1 MNKNLY
7 RLLAAHFPADKT
19 AACMILPDGRVWTY
33 GDVERAS
40 ARIAHLIVA
49 LGLHPGD
56 RVDAQVEKTPEAL
69 VL

>member
-7 RLLAAHFPADKT
+7 RLLAAHFPDDKA

-40 ARIAHLIVA
+40 ARIARLIVA
-49 LGLHPGD
+49 LGLKPGAVSYTHLTLPTN
-56 RVDAQVEKTPEAL
+56 REV
-69 VL
+69 

>member
-7 RLLAAHFPADKT
+7 RLLAAHFPDDKA

-40 ARIAHLIVA
+40 ARIARLIVA
-49 LGLHPGD
+49 LGLKPGD
-56 RVDAQVEKTPEAL
+56 RVAA
-69 VL
+69 